1 VPDADKQWTM
11 PNKNQSATRYSAVSE
26 INSENVKNLKV
37 AWSFSTGVLRGHEG
51 EPLVVGNTMFV
62 HTPFPNL
69 VYALDL
75 SKEGAPVKWKYSP
88 KQDNA
93 VIPIACCDTVNRGLA
108 YGDGII
114 FMNQLDTNTVA
125 LDANTGKELW
135 KVKQGD
141 YKMGQTITSAP
152 MVIKDKVISGIS
164 GGEFGV
170 RGFVTANDA
179 KTGKQVW
186 RMYSTGP
193 EAEVG
198 FPGSVETWQGD
209 EWKRGGGTTWGWY
222 SYDPDLNLFYYGT
235 GNPGSWNPDQRPG
248 DNKYSMTIFARNPDT
263 GKAAWAY
270 QKTPHDRWDYDGI
283 NENVLVDLNMNGQM
297 RKALVN
303 FDRNGFSYVLD
314 RTNGEL
320 LLAQPFV
327 HVNWAKGIDMKTG
340 KPIEDPEKQTSASKN
355 TKDICPSAM
364 GGKNQQPVSYSPRTG
379 FFYVP
384 TNNLCMDYEGVQVK
398 YQAGQPYVG
407 AIVVSKPGP
416 GGNRGEF
423 IAWDPVAGKKVWG
436 IKEELSAW
444 GGALS
449 TAGDVVFYGT
459 MEGWLKAVNAK
470 TGDVLW
476 KFKTPSGIIGNPMT
490 YVGPDGKQYVAVLS
504 GVGGWSGIGV
514 AADMSLE
521 DPTGGSWRDRRVQGS
536 GELQQSGRRAH
547 GILPAMTIDPRRV
560 YKARPALRRTLTLT
574 RRPGPVF
581 WTRLVL
587 VLSFLCANTA
597 FAQAPV
603 SPKPA
608 PPKTGSSK
616 PGEGRTG
623 TVPRVRRSGEH
634 AALERQAGGVRE
646 QDRGPDRQRLRG
658 DHALHLVG
666 TTARLHPEHDER
678 DARGGALRRRYWSP

>member
-1 VPDADKQWTM
+1 MKRPSGLFMVVASVACLSSACSSAPTETPGTGGSAAASTAPTAVQAADKEWTM
-11 PNKNQSATRYSAVSE
+11 QNKNAASTRYSSVNE
-26 INSENVKNLKV
+26 INTGNVKNLRV

-51 EPLVVGNTMFV
+51 GPLVVGNTMYV

-75 SKEGAPVKWKYSP
+75 TKEGAPIKWKYSP
-88 KQDNA
+88 KQDAN

-108 YGDGII
+108 YADGKI
-114 FMNQLDTNTVA
+114 FMNQLDTTTVA
-125 LDANTGKELW
+125 LDAATGKELW

-141 YKMGQTITSAP
+141 YKNGQTITSAP

-179 KTGKQVW
+179 NTGKQVW

-198 FPGSVETWQGD
+198 FPGSVETWQGE

-248 DNKYSMTIFARNPDT
+248 DNKFSMTIFARNPDT

-270 QKTPHDRWDYDGI
+270 QKTPHDAWDYDGI
-283 NENVLVDLNMNGQM
+283 NENVLVDLNMKGQM
-297 RKALVN
+297 RKTLVN

-314 RTNGEL
+314 RQTGEL
-320 LLAQPFV
+320 LLAEPFV
-327 HVNWAKGIDMKTG
+327 AVNWAKSIDLKTG
-340 KPIEDPEKQTSASKN
+340 RPVEDPAKRTSSKAN

-379 FFYVP
+379 YFYVP

-423 IAWDPVAGKKVWG
+423 IAWDPTTGKKVWG

-449 TAGDVVFYGT
+449 TGGDVVFYGT
-459 MEGWLKAVNAK
+459 MEGWLKAVDAK
-470 TGDVLW
+470 SGSVLW

-521 DPTGGSWRDRRVQGS
+521 DPTAGLGAIGAFKD
-536 GELQQSGRRAH
+536 L
-547 GILPAMTIDPRRV
+547 
-560 YKARPALRRTLTLT
+560 
-574 RRPGPVF
+574 
-581 WTRLVL
+581 
-587 VLSFLCANTA
+587 AN
-597 FAQAPV
+597 FSNQ
-603 SPKPA
+603 
-608 PPKTGSSK
+608 
-616 PGEGRTG
+616 
-623 TVPRVRRSGEH
+623 
-634 AALERQAGGVRE
+634 GGVLTVFSL
-646 QDRGPDRQRLRG
+646 P
-658 DHALHLVG
+658 
-666 TTARLHPEHDER
+666 
-678 DARGGALRRRYWSP
+678 

>member
-1 VPDADKQWTM
+1 MRRLSLVMVVGSLALMVSACNSAPAGGGPESAAAAGATTTPPSPVAAADKEWTS
-11 PNKNQSATRYSAVSE
+11 PNKNPASTRYSSLNE
-26 INSENVKNLKV
+26 INTGNVKNLKV
-37 AWSFSTGVLRGHEG
+37 AWTFSTGVLRGHEG
-51 EPLVVGNTMFV
+51 GPLVIGNTMYV
-62 HTPFPNL
+62 HTPFPNI

-75 SKEGAPVKWKYSP
+75 SKEGAPIKWKYQP
-88 KQDNA
+88 KQDAN

-108 YGDGII
+108 YADGKI
-114 FMNQLDTNTVA
+114 FLNQLDTTTVA
-125 LDANTGKELW
+125 LDAATGKELW

-141 YKMGQTITSAP
+141 YKQGQTVTSAP
-152 MVIKDKVISGIS
+152 MVVKDKVISGIS

-170 RGFVTANDA
+170 RGFVTANDVN
-179 KTGKQVW
+179 TGKQVW

-198 FPGSVETWQGD
+198 FPGSVETWQGE

-270 QKTPHDRWDYDGI
+270 QKTPHDAWDYDGI
-283 NENVLVDLNMNGQM
+283 NENVLVDLNMQGQM
-297 RKALVN
+297 RKVLVN

-314 RTNGEL
+314 RTNGQL
-320 LLAQPFV
+320 LLAEPFV
-327 HVNWAKGIDMKTG
+327 AVNWAKSIDLKTG
-340 KPIEDPEKQTSASKN
+340 RPVENPEKRTSSKMN

-379 FFYVP
+379 YFYVP

-423 IAWDPVAGKKVWG
+423 IAWDPTTGKKVWG

-449 TAGDVVFYGT
+449 TGGDVVFYGT

-470 TGDVLW
+470 SGEVLW

-490 YVGPDGKQYVAVLS
+490 YVGPDNKQYVAVLS

-521 DPTGGSWRDRRVQGS
+521 DPTAGLGAIGAFKD
-536 GELQQSGRRAH
+536 L
-547 GILPAMTIDPRRV
+547 
-560 YKARPALRRTLTLT
+560 
-574 RRPGPVF
+574 
-581 WTRLVL
+581 
-587 VLSFLCANTA
+587 AN
-597 FAQAPV
+597 FSNQ
-603 SPKPA
+603 
-608 PPKTGSSK
+608 
-616 PGEGRTG
+616 
-623 TVPRVRRSGEH
+623 
-634 AALERQAGGVRE
+634 GGV
-646 QDRGPDRQRLRG
+646 LTVF
-658 DHALHLVG
+658 AL
-666 TTARLHPEHDER
+666 P
-678 DARGGALRRRYWSP
+678 

>member
-1 VPDADKQWTM
+1 MVVAVGVGTACSSSTPSSSGSGASAPAPSPVAEADKQWTM
-11 PNKNQSATRYSAVSE
+11 QNKNQSATRYSSVNE
-26 INSENVKNLKV
+26 INAENVKSLKV
-37 AWSFSTGVLRGHEG
+37 AWTFSTGVLRGHEG
-51 EPLVVGNTMFV
+51 EPLVVGSTMYV
-62 HTPFPNL
+62 HTPFPNI

-75 SKEGAPVKWKYSP
+75 SKEGAPIKWKYQP
-88 KQDNA
+88 RQDPS
-93 VIPIACCDTVNRGLA
+93 VIPIACCDTVNRGVA
-108 YGDGII
+108 YADGKI
-114 FMNQLDTNTVA
+114 FLNQLDTNTVA
-125 LDANTGKELW
+125 LDAETGKELW

-141 YKMGQTITSAP
+141 HKNGQTITSAP

-170 RGFVTANDA
+170 RGFVTANDVN
-179 KTGKQVW
+179 TGKQVW

-198 FPGSVETWQGD
+198 FPGSVETWEGD
-209 EWKRGGGTTWGWY
+209 EWRRGGGTTWGWY
-222 SYDPDLNLFYYGT
+222 SYDPELNLFYYGT

-248 DNKYSMTIFARNPDT
+248 DNKFSMTIFARNPDT

-283 NENVLVDLNMNGQM
+283 NENVLVDLNMNGQT
-297 RKALVN
+297 RKTLVN

-327 HVNWAKGIDMKTG
+327 HVNWATGVDMKTG
-340 KPIEDPEKQTSASKN
+340 RPIEVPEKQTSATKN
-355 TKDICPSAM
+355 TRDICPSAM

-379 FFYVP
+379 YFYVP
-384 TNNLCMDYEGVQVK
+384 SNNLCMDYEGVQVK

-423 IAWDPVAGKKVWG
+423 LAWDPVAGKKVWG

-449 TAGDVVFYGT
+449 TGGDVVFYGT
-459 MEGWLKAVNAK
+459 MEGWLKAVNAR
-470 TGDVLW
+470 TGDLLW

-514 AADMSLE
+514 AAEMGLE
-521 DPTGGSWRDRRVQGS
+521 DPTAGLGAIGAFKD
-536 GELQQSGRRAH
+536 LA
-547 GILPAMTIDPRRV
+547 
-560 YKARPALRRTLTLT
+560 
-574 RRPGPVF
+574 
-581 WTRLVL
+581 
-587 VLSFLCANTA
+587 SFSN
-597 FAQAPV
+597 Q
-603 SPKPA
+603 
-608 PPKTGSSK
+608 
-616 PGEGRTG
+616 
-623 TVPRVRRSGEH
+623 
-634 AALERQAGGVRE
+634 GGVLTVFSL
-646 QDRGPDRQRLRG
+646 P
-658 DHALHLVG
+658 
-666 TTARLHPEHDER
+666 
-678 DARGGALRRRYWSP
+678 

>member
-1 VPDADKQWTM
+1 M
-11 PNKNQSATRYSAVSE
+11 
-26 INSENVKNLKV
+26 
-37 AWSFSTGVLRGHEG
+37 
-51 EPLVVGNTMFV
+51 VV
-62 HTPFPNL
+62 
-69 VYALDL
+69 
-75 SKEGAPVKWKYSP
+75 
-88 KQDNA
+88 
-93 VIPIACCDTVNRGLA
+93 
-108 YGDGII
+108 
-114 FMNQLDTNTVA
+114 
-125 LDANTGKELW
+125 
-135 KVKQGD
+135 
-141 YKMGQTITSAP
+141 
-152 MVIKDKVISGIS
+152 KDKVISGIS

-170 RGFVTANDA
+170 RGFVTANDVN
-179 KTGKQVW
+179 TGKQVW

-198 FPGSVETWQGD
+198 FPGSTETWQGE

-222 SYDPDLNLFYYGT
+222 SYDPELNLFYYGT

-270 QKTPHDRWDYDGI
+270 QKTPHDAWDYDGI
-283 NENVLVDLNMNGQM
+283 NENVLVDLNIKGQM
-297 RKALVN
+297 RKVLVN

-320 LLAQPFV
+320 LLAEPFV
-327 HVNWAKGIDMKTG
+327 AVNWAKSIDLKTG
-340 KPIEDPEKQTSASKN
+340 KPVENPEKRTTSKAN

-423 IAWDPVAGKKVWG
+423 IAWDPAAGKKVWG

-449 TAGDVVFYGT
+449 TGGDVVFYGT
-459 MEGWLKAVNAK
+459 MEGWLKAVDAK
-470 TGDVLW
+470 SGNVLW

-490 YVGPDGKQYVAVLS
+490 YVGPDNKQYVAVLS

-521 DPTGGSWRDRRVQGS
+521 DPTAGLGAIGAFKD
-536 GELQQSGRRAH
+536 L
-547 GILPAMTIDPRRV
+547 
-560 YKARPALRRTLTLT
+560 
-574 RRPGPVF
+574 
-581 WTRLVL
+581 
-587 VLSFLCANTA
+587 AN
-597 FAQAPV
+597 FSNQ
-603 SPKPA
+603 
-608 PPKTGSSK
+608 
-616 PGEGRTG
+616 
-623 TVPRVRRSGEH
+623 
-634 AALERQAGGVRE
+634 GGV
-646 QDRGPDRQRLRG
+646 LTVF
-658 DHALHLVG
+658 AL
-666 TTARLHPEHDER
+666 P
-678 DARGGALRRRYWSP
+678 